1 MTEASDLSP
10 PEPTI
15 EELRAETAALTRQL
29 QEVTDAARTRVIRAE
44 LKAEAIKAGMIDL
57 DGLKLIDPSEI
68 KLDDKGEVEGAGAL
82 MSKLKRDKPWLF
94 GAHSS
99 SSRATPPQAQPPR
112 QKHVTE
118 MTAAEYRAARAD
130 LLRRR

>member
-1 MTEASDLSP
+1 MTEASDPSL
-10 PEPTI
+10 PEPTL

-29 QEVTDAARTRVIRAE
+29 QEVTEAARARIIRAE

-57 DGLKLIDPSEI
+57 DGLKLIEPTAV

-82 MSKLKRDKPWLF
+82 MTKLKREKPWLF

-99 SSRATPPQAQPPR
+99 SSRATPPHAEPPR
-112 QKHVTE
+112 QKHASE
-118 MTAAEYRAARAD
+118 MTAAEYRAARAEM
-130 LLRRR
+130 LRRR